1 MSNNTSNIERTLK
14 KVTERYDKVLEE
26 LEEASDEWADALRS
40 AQTEAEVATEA
51 FETCSKATGDEKQDL
66 FDEWYEQQR
75 EAGSDAHDLMT
86 TAAMSKL
93 ETLAGKLVDAGLDL
107 KNARS
112 SFLRTQGGCR

>member
-26 LEEASDEWADALRS
+26 LEEASDEWAEALRS

-51 FETCSKATGDEKQDL
+51 FEACSKATGCDKL

-93 ETLAGKLVDAGLDL
+93 ETLAGNLVDAGLDL